1 MKIFF
6 IITKKIQHLYHFY
19 LIWYI
24 FKGRRNIIHTYIHI
38 NIYTHV
44 DLKYVY
50 KHILLFTNRFI
61 KKNLQY
67 IIVVQMYEIVKIQM
81 HF

>member
-1 MKIFF
+1 MF
-6 IITKKIQHLYHFY
+6 
-19 LIWYI
+19 
-24 FKGRRNIIHTYIHI
+24 I
-38 NIYTHV
+38 NIFYY
-44 DLKYVY
+44 LQI
-50 KHILLFTNRFI
+50 ILL